1 MFILYPTIKY
11 FIYNTKDKSSYR
23 SIGPGDVIQYKT
35 KDNKCDVLV
44 LGINKEVTIESIID
58 GEYIQKNISLREFE
72 DMVYPDYLC
81 DTEFKQDWLL
91 YSVEQKAY
99 YSIGDTFSIFSLT
112 KGIGK
117 TDVTFSNVIR
127 GNIGTSVYL
136 TYQNDKHK
144 QIVLNN
150 PEYVGRLPMK
160 DVTGIPFYDDY
171 VAVSSALNQPNTILL

>member
-35 KDNKCDVLV
+35 EDNKYDVLV
-44 LGINKEVTIESIID
+44 LGIDKEVTIEGVVD
-58 GEYIQKNISLREFE
+58 GEYTQKNISLREFE

-112 KGIGK
+112 RGIGK
-117 TDVTFSNVIR
+117 IDVTFSNVIR
-127 GNIGTSVYL
+127 GNIGTNLYF
-136 TYQNDKHK
+136 TYQNDK

-150 PEYVGRLPMK
+150 PEYTGRLPMK
-160 DVTGIPFYDDY
+160 SITSIPFYDDY
-171 VAVSSALNQPNTILL
+171 VAVSNAFNKANTILL

>member
-91 YSVEQKAY
+91 YSVEQHTY

-117 TDVTFSNVIR
+117 IDVTFSNVIR
-127 GNIGTSVYL
+127 GNIGTSIYL
-136 TYQNDKHK
+136 TYQNDK
-144 QIVLNN
+144 QIILNN
-150 PEYVGRLPMK
+150 PEYTGRLPIK
-160 DVTGIPFYDDY
+160 DIGGIPFYDDY
-171 VAVSSALNQPNTILL
+171 VAGSNALNKSNTVLL

>member
-44 LGINKEVTIESIID
+44 LGITEEVTIEGVID

-91 YSVEQKAY
+91 YSVEQHTY

-112 KGIGK
+112 RGIGK
-117 TDVTFSNVIR
+117 IDVTFSNVIR
-127 GNIGTSVYL
+127 GNIGTNLYF
-136 TYQNDKHK
+136 TYQNDK

-150 PEYVGRLPMK
+150 PEYTGRLPMK
-160 DVTGIPFYDDY
+160 AITGIPFYDDY
-171 VAVSSALNQPNTILL
+171 VAVSNAFNKANTILL

>member
-44 LGINKEVTIESIID
+44 LGINKEVTIEGVLD

-91 YSVEQKAY
+91 YSVEQHTY

-117 TDVTFSNVIR
+117 INVTFSNVIR
-127 GNIGTSVYL
+127 GNIGTSIYL
-136 TYQNDKHK
+136 TYQNDK
-144 QIVLNN
+144 QIILNN
-150 PEYVGRLPMK
+150 PEYTGRLPIK
-160 DVTGIPFYDDY
+160 DIGGIPFYDDY
-171 VAVSSALNQPNTILL
+171 VAVSVSNALNNPNTVLL